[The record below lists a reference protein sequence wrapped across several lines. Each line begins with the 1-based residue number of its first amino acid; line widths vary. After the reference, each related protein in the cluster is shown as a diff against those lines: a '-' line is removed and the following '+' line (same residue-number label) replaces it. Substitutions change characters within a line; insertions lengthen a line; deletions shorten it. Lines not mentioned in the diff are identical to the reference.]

1 MVSIPLRHSDI
12 LVTQQLRDLIE
23 VDSRLDK
30 AGCKGVTEVVKAE
43 SNHFGSFYRGI
54 ESPQEIAPDDFG
66 SRQGRENKRR
76 VGSSH
81 TSSVLGIRSKDF
93 PIVSD

>member
-23 VDSRLDK
+23 VDSRLDE
-30 AGCKGVTEVVKAE
+30 ARYKGVTVVKAE

-54 ESPQEIAPDDFG
+54 ERPQ
-66 SRQGRENKRR
+66 
-76 VGSSH
+76 
-81 TSSVLGIRSKDF
+81 
-93 PIVSD
+93 